1 MKWRLKAILKAK
13 PDAQIKRLRMSW
25 SAHKFIQKAQKKP
38 PQNKNVKVPNLLLF
52 YYINY
57 SDTFR

>member
-25 SAHKFIQKAQKKP
+25 SAHKFIQKAQKK
-38 PQNKNVKVPNLLLF
+38 NNLK
-52 YYINY
+52 
-57 SDTFR
+57 TKM

>member
-38 PQNKNVKVPNLLLF
+38 PQNKKVPNLLLF

>member
-25 SAHKFIQKAQKKP
+25 SAHKFIQKAQKKT